1 MDEIYTIDE
10 ISPDNVWFD
19 DVFECVGGQP
29 SEDAISQMIDVI
41 NPEGTMML
49 LGVSENPVAINTRMV
64 LEKGLTLVGRSRSGR
79 KDFEE
84 TVALLENNGKLVRR
98 MKKLI
103 SEEVVIHNIED
114 INRAFERAKAVDFK
128 VILKWEI

>member
-1 MDEIYTIDE
+1 MTPLNAWAG
-10 ISPDNVWFD
+10 SRL
-19 DVFECVGGQP
+19 
-29 SEDAISQMIDVI
+29 EDAISQMIDVI
-41 NPEGTMML
+41 NPEGTIML

-79 KDFEE
+79 EDFIE
-84 TVALLENNGKLVRR
+84 TVELLQNSEKLVRR

-103 SEEVVIHNIED
+103 SEEVSIRNIDD
-114 INRAFERAKAVDFK
+114 ISQAFERAKAVDFK